1 MELIEYKKQLPTKPD
16 QVKYGLTISE
26 TSEKETKLFVL
37 AIMKKYL
44 SSNVK
49 GKSIMEPSQIE
60 LILDFIFEECKNLQ
74 IEELN
79 IIFRNGVLGRYGT
92 IFNDISIDT
101 ICGKEG
107 WIESYY
113 KHDRP
118 KIQEPHYEEVVK
130 YNGNE
135 MTYEQFLEKNPDIKK
150 DLRRKELKKVLS
162 SSKAQI
168 KHVIEYCELLGHNWE
183 EKKVKLQSKYELFE
197 HKELLNFE
205 QWCIVFVKQ
214 NIK

>member
-135 MTYEQFLEKNPDIKK
+135 MTYEQFLEKNTDIKK